1 MGKQLGYIREGYLA
15 DILLIDGDPLADITV
30 LQDKARILAVMKDG
44 EFHRAPPVRARAHDH
59 PLGRLKE
66 TTHGRHV
73 SSPTCA
79 SSTAAAATPVPGS
92 VLVQGNRIRQV
103 GRSHARDVAAHG
115 ATVIDGAGATLMP
128 GMCEAHTH
136 FSWND
141 AATLGRRSRRMPLE
155 EHVLW
160 CAKVAKRY
168 LEAGFTSCVGA
179 ACAKPRL
186 DVVIRNAINAGQ
198 IPGPRYL
205 AASQEITVPGG
216 LGDETLPHLP
226 FPEFSF
232 GVNVNGADEMRKAV
246 RMFLKYGV
254 DSIKLN
260 LSGDNFTPDSPAETT
275 WMTDAEVAAAMEEVR
290 VRGKRGTAHA
300 RSAAIGEAGAAP
312 RHRRD
317 LPRQLHRRRDARHAR
332 GREGPRVRRARHRDP
347 LRDAARGRGL
357 RHHAREGG
365 RDGLPDRVGRRARIA
380 EGDAQARRAHPAR
393 RRLRLRVHAA
403 LPERARPGV
412 LRQVPRLHAGEAIR
426 CATLYGGQIMMQ
438 PATSSAQVKEGYLA
452 DLLLVD
458 GDPLANLAILRDP
471 KRLLAVMKD
480 GVFAKQPGDRGRA
493 RVGAGGVSS

>member
-1 MGKQLGYIREGYLA
+1 MDTTLFTNVRVL
-15 DILLIDGDPLADITV
+15 DGTGA
-30 LQDKARILAVMKDG
+30 
-44 EFHRAPPVRARAHDH
+44 APWM
-59 PLGRLKE
+59 
-66 TTHGRHV
+66 
-73 SSPTCA
+73 
-79 SSTAAAATPVPGS
+79 GS
-92 VLVQGNRIRQV
+92 VLVEGNRIRQV
-103 GRSHARDVAAHG
+103 GRGVAPISTAG

-141 AATLGRRSRRMPLE
+141 AATLSAIQTMPLE

-186 DVVIRNAINAGQ
+186 DVVIRNAINSGQ

-232 GVNVNGADEMRKAV
+232 GVNVNCADEMRKVV

-260 LSGDNFTPDSPAETT
+260 LSGDNFVPDAPAHTT
-275 WMTDAEVAAAMEEVR
+275 WMSDAEVAAAMDEVR

-300 RSAAIGEAGAAP
+300 RSAASVKQALRHGIDVIYHASFTDEEALDMLEAARERVFIAPGIGILHAMLNEAEPYGITRAKATEMGYQIEWEAAIESLKAMHKRGVRILFGGDYGFAFTP
-312 RHRRD
+312 HCQNARD
-317 LPRQLHRRRDARHAR
+317 LEFFVKYLGFTPM
-332 GREGPRVRRARHRDP
+332 
-347 LRDAARGRGL
+347 
-357 RHHAREGG
+357 
-365 RDGLPDRVGRRARIA
+365 
-380 EGDAQARRAHPAR
+380 
-393 RRLRLRVHAA
+393 
-403 LPERARPGV
+403 
-412 LRQVPRLHAGEAIR
+412 EAIR
-426 CATLYGGQIMMQ
+426 CATAYGGQIMMKGHELG
-438 PATSSAQVKEGYLA
+438 QVKEGFLA

-458 GDPLANLAILRDP
+458 GDPLANISILRDP

-480 GVFAKQPGDRGRA
+480 GRFAKQPEMTAHPLRRA
-493 RVGAGGVSS
+493 A

>member
-1 MGKQLGYIREGYLA
+1 MESILFTNVRILEGNTSVAPWLG
-15 DILLIDGDPLADITV
+15 TV
-30 LQDKARILAVMKDG
+30 LV
-44 EFHRAPPVRARAHDH
+44 E
-59 PLGRLKE
+59 
-66 TTHGRHV
+66 
-73 SSPTCA
+73 
-79 SSTAAAATPVPGS
+79 
-92 VLVQGNRIRQV
+92 GNRIKRV
-103 GRSHARDVAAHG
+103 SRSGGSVSGGA

-141 AATLGRRSRRMPLE
+141 AATLSAIQTMPLE

-160 CAKVAKRY
+160 CAKVARRY

-186 DVVIRNAINAGQ
+186 DVVIRNAINSGQ

-232 GVNVNGADEMRKAV
+232 GVNVNSADEMRKAV

-275 WMTDAEVAAAMEEVR
+275 WMSDAEVAAAMDEVR

-300 RSAAIGEAGAAP
+300 RSAASVKQALRHGIDVIYHASFSDEETLDMLEAAKSRVFVAPGIAILYAMLHEAEAYGITHQKAVQMGYQIEWDAAIESL
-312 RHRRD
+312 RAMHRRGVRILFGGDYGFAFTPHCQNARD
-317 LPRQLHRRRDARHAR
+317 LEFFVKYL
-332 GREGPRVRRARHRDP
+332 GFT
-347 LRDAARGRGL
+347 
-357 RHHAREGG
+357 
-365 RDGLPDRVGRRARIA
+365 
-380 EGDAQARRAHPAR
+380 PA
-393 RRLRLRVHAA
+393 
-403 LPERARPGV
+403 
-412 LRQVPRLHAGEAIR
+412 EAIR
-426 CATLYGGQIMMQ
+426 CATVYGGEIMMRGHELG
-438 PATSSAQVKEGYLA
+438 QVKEGYLA

-458 GDPLANLAILRDP
+458 GDPLANISILRDP
-471 KRLLAVMKD
+471 KRILAVMKD
-480 GVFAKQPGDRGRA
+480 GKFAKRPDMASEREMRWA
-493 RVGAGGVSS
+493 A

>member
-1 MGKQLGYIREGYLA
+1 MTTDTLF
-15 DILLIDGDPLADITV
+15 TNV
-30 LQDKARILAVMKDG
+30 RILDG
-44 EFHRAPPVRARAHDH
+44 SGAEPY
-59 PLGRLKE
+59 
-66 TTHGRHV
+66 
-73 SSPTCA
+73 S
-79 SSTAAAATPVPGS
+79 GS

-103 GRSHARDVAAHG
+103 GRSTAGISPSG

-141 AATLGRRSRRMPLE
+141 AATLSAIQTMPLE

-160 CAKVAKRY
+160 CAKTAKRY

-186 DVVIRNAINAGQ
+186 DVVTRNAINSGQ

-205 AASQEITVPGG
+205 AASQEITVLGG

-232 GVNVNGADEMRKAV
+232 GVIVNSADEMRKEV

-260 LSGDNFTPDSPAETT
+260 LSGDNFTPDSPAEST
-275 WMTDAEVAAAMEEVR
+275 WMSDAEVGAAMDEVR

-300 RSAAIGEAGAAP
+300 RSAASVKQALRHGIDVIYHASFTDTETLDMLEAAKDRVFVAPGIAIIYAMLNEAEQWGITRAKAEALGYQIEWDAALESLRAMHKRGIRVLP
-312 RHRRD
+312 GGDYGFAFTPHCQNARD
-317 LPRQLHRRRDARHAR
+317 LEFFVKYLGFTPM
-332 GREGPRVRRARHRDP
+332 
-347 LRDAARGRGL
+347 
-357 RHHAREGG
+357 
-365 RDGLPDRVGRRARIA
+365 
-380 EGDAQARRAHPAR
+380 
-393 RRLRLRVHAA
+393 
-403 LPERARPGV
+403 
-412 LRQVPRLHAGEAIR
+412 EAIR
-426 CATLYGGQIMMQ
+426 AATLYGGQIMMR
-438 PATSSAQVKEGYLA
+438 PKELGLVKDGFLA

-458 GDPLANLAILRDP
+458 GDPLANLSILRDP

-480 GVFAKQPGDRGRA
+480 GVFAKQPVIASQRA
-493 RVGAGGVSS
+493 WERAA